1 MASQEK
7 LKTCERLSC
16 EKNTR
21 FYFFCA
27 APFTVRKG
35 FTKCENSEPLKH
47 KVRRV
52 VQLSLGEWLS
62 KNVPKIEIFEPV
74 PSILWDFGKCKYSL
88 QTLRVPTP
96 NLS

>member
-1 MASQEK
+1 MFVALLLLLFEK
-7 LKTCERLSC
+7 
-16 EKNTR
+16 
-21 FYFFCA
+21 
-27 APFTVRKG
+27 
-35 FTKCENSEPLKH
+35 FTKYENSEALKH

-96 NLS
+96 NLF